1 MSKQYKGDT
10 KAQKASANFEHPHEV
25 IVDSSLSPSQKVR
38 ALDTLEREA
47 RQLAEASSEGMGG
60 GERNKL
66 HDVLVAK
73 DMLALPPMSAAYEAI
88 LQDLRA
94 WQRSDTGI
102 ASQTLLE
109 EAISALERLKTL
121 LPERPAQSTGAI
133 EGLNSS
139 G

>member
-1 MSKQYKGDT
+1 MSKQSKGDM
-10 KAQKASANFEHPHEV
+10 KAQKASANFEHPLEV
-25 IVDSSLSPSQKVR
+25 IVDSSLSPSQKMK
-38 ALDTLEREA
+38 ALDTLEQDA

-73 DMLALPPMSAAYEAI
+73 DTLALPPMSAAYDSV

-94 WQRSDTGI
+94 WRRSDTGI

-109 EAISALERLKTL
+109 EAIMALERLRAL
-121 LPERPAQSTGAI
+121 LPKRPAQSAGAI
-133 EGLNSS
+133 E
-139 G
+139 